1 MIFGGKLKSR
11 TVTAHVRIDA
21 QTGEM
26 FLWL

>member
-1 MIFGGKLKSR
+1 LIWRKAEIAD
-11 TVTAHVRIDA
+11 VTAHVRIDA